1 MNRSDLPI
9 APPKLARQPAFYVFL
24 MLLMSCFGLVGL
36 EQVGYVT
43 TRPAAWLLS
52 VVLLAAT
59 AMPAGVIIYRLDQF
73 EPEPASLIT
82 VALLWGGVVA
92 LAFAA
97 LVNTQ
102 ALDFLQHMLPAV
114 RVDSW
119 AAALVAPVDEELYK
133 GAGLVIIYLMARS
146 EFDSVMDG
154 LVYGA
159 MIGLGFQVMENVQY
173 FMLAAGDSGGHTG
186 PVVTMFFLRVVLSGL
201 YSHMLFS
208 GLMGFGFAYF
218 VTQQGRTLARRL
230 GVFALFAFL
239 SWAAHFVWNSPWLE
253 SLMTQG
259 TGAFALALVIKGLPF
274 LTLLVL
280 LVVFARRREGRAFA
294 ALMKSEVGSDAVSA
308 EEFQVLRSS
317 RRRRR
322 ALRRMKKS
330 GGRSARS
337 VLKQLMREQM
347 NLALFHAKVR
357 STEHPALEAQRD
369 VVRHLKGRMAGAG
382 QTG

>member
-1 MNRSDLPI
+1 MKGSALPT
-9 APPKLARQPAFYVFL
+9 APPRLARQPAFYLFL
-24 MLLMSCFGLVGL
+24 MLLMSCFGLVGM
-36 EQVGYVT
+36 EQVAYVT
-43 TRPAAWLLS
+43 ANPGAWLLS

-59 AMPAGVIIYRLDQF
+59 AIPAGVIIYRLDQF
-73 EPEPASLIT
+73 EPEPASLIV

-97 LVNTQ
+97 LVNTW

-133 GAGLVIIYLMARS
+133 GAGLVIIYLMARA

-159 MIGLGFQVMENVQY
+159 MIGLGFQVIENVQY
-173 FMLAAGDSGGHTG
+173 FMFAAGDSGQTSA
-186 PVVTMFFLRVVLSGL
+186 VVTMYFLRVILSGL

-218 VTQQGRTLARRL
+218 VTKQDRTLAKRF
-230 GVFALFAFL
+230 GIFALFAFL

-274 LTLLVL
+274 LILLVL

-294 ALMKSEVGSDAVSA
+294 ALMKSELGSDVVTAG
-308 EEFQVLRSS
+308 EFQVLRNA
-317 RRRRR
+317 RRRRQE
-322 ALRRMKKS
+322 LRIMKARRGS
-330 GGRSARS
+330 SARYLMKR
-337 VLKQLMREQM
+337 VMREQM
-347 NLALFHAKVR
+347 NLAVVHSKVR
-357 STEHPALEAQRD
+357 SAQHPAIEEQRE
-369 VVRHLKGRMAGAG
+369 VVRRLKARLAAIG
-382 QTG
+382 QA

>member
-1 MNRSDLPI
+1 MNGSALPT
-9 APPKLARQPAFYVFL
+9 APPRLARQPVFYLFL

-43 TRPAAWLLS
+43 TNPGAWLLS

-59 AMPAGVIIYRLDQF
+59 AIPAGVIIYRLDQF
-73 EPEPASLIT
+73 EPEPASLIV

-97 LVNTQ
+97 LVNTW

-119 AAALVAPVDEELYK
+119 AAALVAPIDEELYK
-133 GAGLVIIYLMARS
+133 GAGLVIIYLMARA

-159 MIGLGFQVMENVQY
+159 MIGLGFQVMENIQY
-173 FMLAAGDSGGHTG
+173 FMFAAGDSGQASA
-186 PVVTMFFLRVVLSGL
+186 VVGTYFLRVILSGL

-218 VTQQGRTLARRL
+218 VTQRGRTLGRRL
-230 GVFALFAFL
+230 GVFALCAFL

-253 SLMTQG
+253 SLMSQG
-259 TGAFALALVIKGLPF
+259 TGAFVLALVIKGLPF
-274 LTLLVL
+274 LSLLVL

-294 ALMKSEVGSDAVSA
+294 ALMKSEVGSEAVSV
-308 EEFQVLRSS
+308 EEFQMLSS
-317 RRRRR
+317 ARRRRR
-322 ALRRMKKS
+322 TLRKMKKS
-330 GGRSARS
+330 RGSSARS

-347 NLALFHAKVR
+347 NLALFHAKVG

-369 VVRHLKGRMAGAG
+369 VVRRLKERLAGLG